1 MVENISDTAY
11 IWMAVN
17 SIEKEMETLRSKL
30 KEYEGDD
37 KCWHSFETVQAIV
50 KERDELQSKLD
61 DAIYNFKRIKNSP
74 RGMVGEDWF
83 KMVANDAL
91 KKIEE

>member
-1 MVENISDTAY
+1 MKKKKVDY
-11 IWMAVN
+11 IVV
-17 SIEKEMETLRSKL
+17 IID
-30 KEYEGDD
+30 G
-37 KCWHSFETVQAIV
+37 V
-50 KERDELQSKLD
+50 KERDILQVKLD

-91 KKIEE
+91 NKIDDIKD